1 MITSCLEAVVGSTG
15 GLLGGGGSCGE
26 LLLVEER
33 DTSTKVLPTLASLG
47 VYSQQGSTLCPEG
60 AVSNW

>member
-1 MITSCLEAVVGSTG
+1 MTSCLEAVVGSIG
-15 GLLGGGGSCGE
+15 GLLGGGGICE
-26 LLLVEER
+26 ELLVEER
-33 DTSTKVLPTLASLG
+33 DTNTKVLPTLASLG

>member
-1 MITSCLEAVVGSTG
+1 MMTSCLVAAVGSIG
-15 GLLGGGGSCGE
+15 GLLGGGGSCVE
-26 LLLVEER
+26 LLLAEER
-33 DTSTKVLPTLASLG
+33 DTSTKVLPAFASLG

>member
-1 MITSCLEAVVGSTG
+1 MMTSCLVAAVGSIG
-15 GLLGGGGSCGE
+15 GLLGGGGSCVE
-26 LLLVEER
+26 LLLAEER
-33 DTSTKVLPTLASLG
+33 DTSTKVLPALASLG